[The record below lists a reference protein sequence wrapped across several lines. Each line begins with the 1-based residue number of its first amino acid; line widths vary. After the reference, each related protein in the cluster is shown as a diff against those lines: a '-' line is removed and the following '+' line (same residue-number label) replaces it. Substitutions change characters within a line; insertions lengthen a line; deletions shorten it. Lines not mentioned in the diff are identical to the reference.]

1 MKGKGSLAHNNRE
14 FIADNVDSD
23 RTKYNIYYK
32 QESLE
37 TAYTNCFAEAIE
49 NYNAKQKRKDRHIN
63 GVGGYMEK
71 IKNSGNGE
79 KLFYETVVQ
88 VGNIYD
94 SAIGTEQGELCKT
107 ILDEYMKAFEERNP
121 NLYVFNAVMHN
132 DECTPHLHIDYIPLG
147 REYKQGLMVRNSL
160 DRAFK
165 QQGIDRKAN
174 KFENSTIA
182 WEQREKTALETV
194 MNRHGVE
201 RAAETGLHRKNQ
213 SVEQFKATVQDTDNR
228 LQQLPQQIEFKPA
241 MFNKEKAVVNT
252 ADLKKIEEKA
262 KLLTIKENNLV
273 SLEKQENKKIAAISD
288 YSGYKAKYEEIAEKC
303 KTQAETIKK

>member
-37 TAYTNCFAEAIE
+37 TAYKNCFAEAIE
-49 NYNAKQKRKDRHIN
+49 NYNAKQKRKDRRIA
-63 GVGGYMEK
+63 GVKGYMEQ

-107 ILDEYMKAFEERNP
+107 ILDEYMKEFEERNP

-147 REYKQGLMVRNSL
+147 REYKKGMAVKNSL
-160 DRAFK
+160 DRALK
-165 QQGIDRKAN
+165 QQGIDGKAN
-174 KFENSTIA
+174 KFNSLA
-182 WEQREKTALETV
+182 K
-194 MNRHGVE
+194 
-201 RAAETGLHRKNQ
+201 HRKVGTGSRYEPPRSGASCRNG
-213 SVEQFKATVQDTDNR
+213 
-228 LQQLPQQIEFKPA
+228 
-241 MFNKEKAVVNT
+241 
-252 ADLKKIEEKA
+252 
-262 KLLTIKENNLV
+262 LT
-273 SLEKQENKKIAAISD
+273 
-288 YSGYKAKYEEIAEKC
+288 
-303 KTQAETIKK
+303 